1 MAFRIRVLIT
11 LSVLFAFLTLCSA
24 RNTITSPSE
33 DAANSNGNY
42 GPPRTNSG
50 LKPGHR
56 PIYWRNDVV
65 GTEDYGPTG
74 PNPKHQP
81 PPPPLVNTEDYGP
94 TGPNPKHQP
103 QPPPHHPLLSYV
115 KTED

>member
-1 MAFRIRVLIT
+1 MIISSNQALPVMDSYHFLIPYC
-11 LSVLFAFLTLCSA
+11 LA
-24 RNTITSPSE
+24 E